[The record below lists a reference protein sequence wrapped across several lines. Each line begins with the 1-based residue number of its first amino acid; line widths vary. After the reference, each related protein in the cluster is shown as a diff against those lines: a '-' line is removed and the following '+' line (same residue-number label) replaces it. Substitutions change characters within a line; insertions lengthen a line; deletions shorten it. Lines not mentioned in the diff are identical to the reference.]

1 MSAAPIHIEELHAY
15 VDGRLPA
22 VRRAAVEAYLAA
34 HPLPLPRW
42 QRGAGSMG
50 GCIARSIRC

>member
-22 VRRAAVEAYLAA
+22 ARRAAVEAYLAA
-34 HPLPLPRW
+34 YPLPPPRRR
-42 QRGAGSMG
+42 RGAGSTD